1 MSKLTFSD
9 ICQNA
14 ATEISRLLEQGTAP
28 WQQPLKPGAS
38 RYAVNGHSGK
48 PYQGL
53 NQLWLCIAGQSDPRW
68 VTYRQAAELG
78 GQVRKG
84 SKSRTIVYWR
94 FDHRRARRDAAGKIV
109 KDAAGA
115 TVWVTHENPQPL
127 MRLASVFN
135 ATQVDDL
142 PPAPWETESVSPD
155 LLAQQADAW
164 IAATGAQVDV
174 AVSGV
179 FGSYSPYADKI
190 TILPR
195 ALFESDAK
203 WYSTLFHELA
213 HWTSHP
219 DRLNRTLLSA
229 RGDKEAYAR
238 EELRA
243 EMAAW
248 MICQVCGTGFEPG
261 DHASYVASWLQ
272 VLKDDPAEIYRAS
285 RDASAIVQFLLPDS
299 TSQDA

>member
-1 MSKLTFSD
+1 MSKLTFTA
-9 ICQNA
+9 ICENA
-14 ATEISRLLEQGTAP
+14 ANEISRLLEQGTAP

-38 RYAVNGHSGK
+38 RYPVNAHSGK

-53 NQLWLCIAGQSDPRW
+53 NHIWLCIASQPDPRW

-84 SKSRTIVYWR
+84 AKSRTIVYWR
-94 FDHRRARRDAAGKIV
+94 FDHRRALRAAAGKIV

-115 TVWVTHENPQPL
+115 TVWVKYENPQPL
-127 MRLASVFN
+127 MRLAWVFN
-135 ATQVDDL
+135 AAQVDDL
-142 PPAPWETESVSPD
+142 PLAAWETDSVSPD
-155 LLAQQADAW
+155 VLAQQADAW
-164 IAATGAQVDV
+164 IAATGAEIEV
-174 AVSGV
+174 GV
-179 FGSYSPYADKI
+179 QGVYGAYAPIADKI
-190 TILPR
+190 KILPR
-195 ALFESDAK
+195 DLFESDAK